1 MNADV
6 LLYHLSQLGVVVDL
20 SPDLVSLVLDAP
32 AGVMTRE
39 LTDLLREH
47 KDELVDLVYEAKE
60 REAIE
65 WEGCRDVHGRY
76 IKSELAH
83 SRTLQRDDDRDEYGR
98 EIVGSVPLWEPP
110 HAANF

>member
-1 MNADV
+1 MMAEILLHHLYELGITVELSSDV
-6 LLYHLSQLGVVVDL
+6 R
-20 SPDLVSLVLDAP
+20 SLVLDAP

-39 LTDLLREH
+39 LTDLIREF
-47 KDELVDLVYEAKE
+47 KPEIVELVFIERE

-76 IKSELAH
+76 IKSEDLRA
-83 SRTLQRDDDRDEYGR
+83 RNLRRDDDRDEYGR
-98 EIVGSVPLWEPP
+98 EVLDNVPLWTPQ